1 MHLLHSATVVA
12 KVNFWNSQAGDLN
25 IKSLLKNL
33 YRNRRYLYYTR
44 LENAFLLSL
53 RSGRFRCST
62 TRIIRCESENIIFGN
77 FCYPW
82 PFQDPKEYLP
92 FLNNLRKLETNFQRY
107 TIDKY
112 LKRYSKAIH
121 HLSLCSK
128 LIKLSL
134 VACAMLCTDCIVCT
148 TELQWEDNKTTIHL
162 FHIPPLWAN
171 VKKWGRGSRGQ
182 FHSNDCI
189 LSNQLRVGAFCLAD
203 KQTRHNKTKENVY
216 LTKAWRT
223 RAFMKL

>member
-1 MHLLHSATVVA
+1 MLSCWACV
-12 KVNFWNSQAGDLN
+12 AGDFVRARQGQFCVNPKTLFVV
-25 IKSLLKNL
+25 I
-33 YRNRRYLYYTR
+33 
-44 LENAFLLSL
+44 
-53 RSGRFRCST
+53 
-62 TRIIRCESENIIFGN
+62 

-134 VACAMLCTDCIVCT
+134 VACVMWCTDYIVCT
-148 TELQWEDNKTTIHL
+148 TELLWEDNKTTIHL
-162 FHIPPLWAN
+162 FHIPLQWTN
-171 VKKWGRGSRGQ
+171 IKKWGRGSRGQ
-182 FHSNDCI
+182 FCSNHCI
-189 LSNQLRVGAFCLAD
+189 LSIQASSRCLLFSR
-203 KQTRHNKTKENVY
+203 QTNKTQQNERKRASYESVEN
-216 LTKAWRT
+216 
-223 RAFMKL
+223 